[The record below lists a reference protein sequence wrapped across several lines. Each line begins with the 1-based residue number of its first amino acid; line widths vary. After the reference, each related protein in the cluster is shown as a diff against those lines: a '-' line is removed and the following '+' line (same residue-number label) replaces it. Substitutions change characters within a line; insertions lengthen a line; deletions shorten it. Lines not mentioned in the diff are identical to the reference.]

1 MTSPVRVAV
10 PVALMVFT
18 MIVVYG
24 ALEMSDSGKSA
35 IDILWDMMYG
45 KKGNSQEIEL
55 ETLVQEENEKR
66 SREMPDE
73 SLEAVNCVGD
83 WSGTWS
89 GCSEDCGPGSQT
101 MDWVVSTDE
110 INNGTCANRGTTKSQ
125 DCKIKECT
133 ANEAVNCVGDWSGTW
148 SRCSEDCGP
157 GSQTMDWVVSTNEIN
172 NGTCDNRGTTK
183 SQDCKIK
190 ECPVNCVLGDFSD
203 WGDCEYNNETGDYVK
218 KQTRTTTTPALNGG
232 TECGP
237 LIEEQTCPAV
247 NCVQSDFSDW
257 GECEYNNE
265 TGNYVK
271 KRTRTTTTPALN
283 GGTEC
288 GLEIEEQTC
297 PAVNCVGDWGDWG
310 DCSKTCGTG
319 RQTKTWKVT
328 SAAQHGGTCAN
339 KNTTKSQDCNTQACT
354 VNEAYPGPYT
364 ARKVFQNNYWQW
376 QMTDSNGVEPPYT
389 RKNYLVY
396 YIGTTE
402 YWMTA
407 NSNSWDRTGVTWSNP
422 SSLHFTLVDG
432 DFVLGYY

>member
-1 MTSPVRVAV
+1 
-10 PVALMVFT
+10 
-18 MIVVYG
+18 
-24 ALEMSDSGKSA
+24 MSDSGKSA

-73 SLEAVNCVGD
+73 SL
-83 WSGTWS
+83 
-89 GCSEDCGPGSQT
+89 
-101 MDWVVSTDE
+101 
-110 INNGTCANRGTTKSQ
+110 
-125 DCKIKECT
+125 
-133 ANEAVNCVGDWSGTW
+133 EAVNCVGDWSGTW

-218 KQTRTTTTPALNGG
+218 KRTRTPTTPALNGG

-339 KNTTKSQDCNTQACT
+339 KNTTKSQDCNTQACPVNCVGDWSNPWSACSKTCGTGTQTKTWKVTSAAQYGGTCANINTTKSQDCNTQACT